1 MRRTLE
7 EELQALVAAAANPEL
22 IDVDQAER
30 MLDVLGLPRDEPVI
44 LSRWWKE
51 DDRLKMHHYPRKNAS
66 DGYNWSMLATER
78 LYSEVAKDLRNG
90 VDSFGFVPERGGI
103 AYEKRKEITE
113 VRFLKYEIDDEAMS
127 LEAQFET
134 WSTAG
139 LPAPTLVLFTG
150 GKSLHFWWRLKTPL
164 QLEEGKVALKR
175 LQEAIRQ
182 ANHGVKLDPKMESPA
197 QPMRLAGGV
206 HPGTKR
212 RSTIYAAEGGWY
224 EASEILELCPE
235 ITAKPKAAKDSGGL
249 FRAEEG
255 ELAKVGQYPE
265 PDELKQPVPL
275 RLGLSRETY
284 DRIRRGDKEGVRAT
298 TAWNVARS
306 LQESKA
312 MIESLGYLVE
322 EDPIEMFEVY
332 CRNSDWCGHEG
343 FDVCVERHFAR
354 PSDVGT
360 GQLSKS
366 ALRRAIAKWAEE
378 TGQWRYRPNC
388 GRGKGFGK
396 KPDEPIEVVH
406 LVDRSLPHRLDF
418 FQQYVRRTVR
428 EHRNSFRRTVY
439 LKDVLKKLGLRSL
452 IKDEHLVAMTMEAH
466 DELQGNVY
474 KPLSAEQRMAME
486 MPRIEWLIPDAVP
499 KGDLTI
505 VGGAPK
511 VGKTNLAVDMA
522 RAILRGESWLTF
534 ASANS
539 AFVILI
545 TDDQADGDSAKQ
557 MDRLNLWKEP
567 NLIWSRN
574 IRLTEWQ
581 MDLLL
586 ADIKRHP
593 GCVVVL
599 DSLRSATRS
608 LGCDE
613 NSPELGLLL
622 YDVKAAVIDAGGSLI
637 LVHHGHKGQNSTGG
651 EALSGHNSI
660 AGSANTIW
668 TLHHIPNK
676 DGWIDKDKRE
686 RRAVREARSGKAWDL
701 VVTMRKDGGFGNLGS
716 YGDFL
721 AKQAAAQQEQA
732 TEKALR
738 KAPMA
743 VKEAVVKLYEVSQQG
758 EKGMGI
764 LDVMKATEACAAEV
778 DTAASLNKTQK
789 NQYKQIERWF
799 KDLRLKGLTKSLEE
813 PGGFGGKARLI
824 GWTLTDKGMEMAQN
838 ELGA

>member
-1 MRRTLE
+1 MR
-7 EELQALVAAAANPEL
+7 
-22 IDVDQAER
+22 
-30 MLDVLGLPRDEPVI
+30 
-44 LSRWWKE
+44 
-51 DDRLKMHHYPRKNAS
+51 DRLLAIENA
-66 DGYNWSMLATER
+66 T
-78 LYSEVAKDLRNG
+78 
-90 VDSFGFVPERGGI
+90 GI
-103 AYEKRKEITE
+103 ATDHA
-113 VRFLKYEIDDEAMS
+113 LHS
-127 LEAQFET
+127 PHQ
-134 WSTAG
+134 
-139 LPAPTLVLFTG
+139 PT
-150 GKSLHFWWRLKTPL
+150 
-164 QLEEGKVALKR
+164 
-175 LQEAIRQ
+175 
-182 ANHGVKLDPKMESPA
+182 
-197 QPMRLAGGV
+197 RLAGGI
-206 HPGTKR
+206 HPKTGKR
-212 RSTIYAAEGGWY
+212 SVLINVTGINYSFDAVVGR
-224 EASEILELCPE
+224 CPE
-235 ITAKPKAAKDSGGL
+235 LEEKEVVVSSDKL
-249 FRAEEG
+249 FPDDKG
-255 ELAKVGQYPE
+255 EV
-265 PDELKQPVPL
+265 
-275 RLGLSRETY
+275 
-284 DRIRRGDKEGVRAT
+284 IRRGDYPDPDELNCAVPLELALSRKTRELIKTGQQPGEEIGRALR
-298 TAWNVARS
+298 AWS
-306 LQESKA
+306 LSKTLRA
-312 MIESLGYLVE
+312 GEMQLKTLGYKVAGNPYELF
-322 EDPIEMFEVY
+322 DQF
-332 CRNSDWCGHEG
+332 CSNSDLCGYQ
-343 FDVCVERHFAR
+343 DLRTCRQRHF
-354 PSDVGT
+354 DLGEC
-360 GQLSKS
+360 GDGELSKS
-366 ALRRAIAKWAEE
+366 ALRRSIAKWAEE
-378 TGQWRYRPNC
+378 SGQWRYRPNC

-428 EHRNSFRRTVY
+428 EHRNSFRRAVY

-474 KPLSAEQRMAME
+474 KPLSVEQRMAME

-743 VKEAVVKLYEVSQQG
+743 VKEAVVKLYEVAQQG